1 MKTSTFHRL
10 SYAGTGNVLD
20 LWCVPLIPEQDE
32 VIEEISKLSLQGGL
46 EQAVNILAAGRS
58 WTAFRLSHFEFNL
71 ASLRQVSQALNQCQV
86 MSVAVRISVNTLTYL
101 VLFHGCFMLRKGITP
116 QKILRAWRQET
127 QSGPPG
133 RLSFRQ
139 RGFGCSNVIHVIQP
153 SIFTDFFCQAGSKL
167 V

>member
-1 MKTSTFHRL
+1 MKTRTFHRL
-10 SYAGTGNVLD
+10 SYAGTGNALD

-71 ASLRQVSQALNQCQV
+71 ASLRQVSQALNQCQHV
-86 MSVAVRISVNTLTYL
+86 CCSAHQCEYVDVFYTFSW
-101 VLFHGCFMLRKGITP
+101 MLRKGITP

-139 RGFGCSNVIHVIQP
+139 RGFGCSNVIQP
-153 SIFTDFFCQAGSKL
+153 SIFTDFFLPSW

>member
-10 SYAGTGNVLD
+10 SYSGTGNALD

-71 ASLRQVSQALNQCQV
+71 ASLRQVSQALNQCQHV
-86 MSVAVRISVNTLTYL
+86 CCSAHQCEYL
-101 VLFHGCFMLRKGITP
+101 VLFHGCFAKESHPRRFYEPGGRKHNQVHP
-116 QKILRAWRQET
+116 
-127 QSGPPG
+127 
-133 RLSFRQ
+133 
-139 RGFGCSNVIHVIQP
+139 
-153 SIFTDFFCQAGSKL
+153 AG
-167 V
+167 